1 MSPFRDRKFETLER
15 AVREAGAFLMSKW
28 PGGPTKDPNLTIT
41 QKADGSLVSAAD
53 MGSNE
58 ILMSALSS
66 LFPNDFILSEEIESD
81 PSEVRAASRVW
92 IVDPL
97 DGTSAFLEGR
107 DDFSILVGLSVDRVA
122 LAGLMYFPARN
133 IMYLA
138 HQGAGVVR
146 NGARIAV
153 SASQEL
159 RSGKV
164 YARHCSLINKEL
176 ESPFMDSGL
185 AFAQVATGEL
195 DGAVVR
201 MKTHREW
208 DLAAPMSVLIEAGAK
223 VSDEKGM
230 PIEIGVG
237 EVSFEYFVVS
247 NDLCHEALLGL
258 IVR

>member
-1 MSPFRDRKFETLER
+1 MNPFGDPKFETLER
-15 AVREAGAFLMSKW
+15 TVREAGAFLMSKW
-28 PGGPTKDPNLTIT
+28 PGGSTKDASLTIT

-58 ILMSALSS
+58 ILMNALSL
-66 LFPNDFILSEEIESD
+66 LFPNDFILSEEIESNPAD
-81 PSEVRAASRVW
+81 VRAASRVW

-122 LAGLMYFPARN
+122 LAGLMYFPARD

-138 HQGAGVVR
+138 HQGAGVLR
-146 NGARIAV
+146 NGSRIAV
-153 SASQEL
+153 SPSKEPRL
-159 RSGKV
+159 GRI
-164 YARHCSLINKEL
+164 YARHCSLTNREL

-208 DLAAPMSVLIEAGAK
+208 DLAAPMSVLLEAGAK
-223 VSDEKGM
+223 VSDETGR
-230 PIEIGVG
+230 PIEIGLG
-237 EVSFEYFVVS
+237 EISFEYFVVS
-247 NDLCHEALLGL
+247 NGLCHEAILGL
-258 IVR
+258 IAR